1 MTDAVV
7 CPRCPECS
15 GYGWFLGR
23 VPCDACANTGTM
35 TKDAYIASLL
45 SRLAV
50 VERERDEA
58 RRVKYEPRVGD
69 VVEIADEDLECVV
82 ASVGDDSCH
91 LWRIVDGQFSRCFV
105 MRAARFVRAAT
116 LDELIGAK
124 SRMQLRPSLEPKP

>member
-1 MTDAVV
+1 MTDAKRVEPYSEAEIATIRKVADLDDAVV
-7 CPRCPECS
+7 EVKH
-15 GYGWFLGR
+15 FLATL
-23 VPCDACANTGTM
+23 DAL
-35 TKDAYIASLL
+35 S